1 MHLLIISSSSHHHHH
16 HLPSQPHK
24 HWNHILSDC
33 PSSISRPLSS
43 RNKVNRPFQE
53 IKGCYRTQES
63 PAQIRQTIQTLH
75 CETKLL
81 ETLRI
86 WEKEECSYNVPGLL
100 FCNVVGE
107 YFIVGGSQYSSGK
120 YLPATNILIFTQGRH
135 WTSSLS
141 KTNLDDTT
149 ISIIS
154 VLVKP
159 HI

>member
-1 MHLLIISSSSHHHHH
+1 MHLLIISSSSHPHHH

-63 PAQIRQTIQTLH
+63 LAQIRQTIQTLH

-81 ETLRI
+81 ETLRN
-86 WEKEECSYNVPGLL
+86 WEKEECLYNVRGLL

-107 YFIVGGSQYSSGK
+107 YFIVGD
-120 YLPATNILIFTQGRH
+120 LNIPQG
-135 WTSSLS
+135 
-141 KTNLDDTT
+141 NIYQPT
-149 ISIIS
+149 IS
-154 VLVKP
+154 
-159 HI
+159 